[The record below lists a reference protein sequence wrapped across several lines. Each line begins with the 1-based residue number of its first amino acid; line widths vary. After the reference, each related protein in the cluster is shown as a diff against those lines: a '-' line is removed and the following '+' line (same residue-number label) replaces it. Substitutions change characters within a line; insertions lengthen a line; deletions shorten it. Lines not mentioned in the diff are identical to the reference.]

1 MFKLL
6 LISITLYAGT
16 PGNGEKLSTEQYI
29 EIYAHAAMENMRI
42 TGVPASITLAQGILE
57 SSSGNSPL
65 AREANNHFG
74 IKCHKEWSGP
84 TYIQDDD
91 EKDECFRKYSDVL
104 DSYKDHA
111 HFLTSRER
119 YKGLFLLEKTDYQGW
134 AHGLKAA
141 GYATNPNYA
150 PLLIG
155 LIERY
160 QLAKYDKMV
169 LEGQPDEASREIQ
182 IIQEIEAST
191 SGANSAPTKK
201 PEAAVDGSPS
211 PVTESSQRKTP
222 TQSSSALQTQE
233 TRKVGTFSS
242 KPTTTSPVRSQ
253 ITFINGLK
261 VLIAGQEDNEASIC
275 EKHELSPRTLSQYND
290 WSLHTDIK
298 PGTIVFL
305 EPKRNAA
312 AKGIE
317 THLVKEGETWHSIS
331 QSYGVSLKW
340 LLKRNGADLGST
352 LTPGTYLRLRP

>member
-1 MFKLL
+1 M
-6 LISITLYAGT
+6 
-16 PGNGEKLSTEQYI
+16 
-29 EIYAHAAMENMRI
+29 YAHAAMENMRL

-91 EKDECFRKYSDVL
+91 EKDECFRKYEDVL
-104 DSYKDHA
+104 DSYRDHA
-111 HFLTSRER
+111 HFLTSRPR
-119 YKGLFLLEKTDYQGW
+119 YQGLFQLQKTDYQGW

-160 QLAKYDKMV
+160 QLARYDV
-169 LEGQPDEASREIQ
+169 EVAGVQPVDAAKEQRL
-182 IIQEIEAST
+182 IQEMEEST
-191 SGANSAPTKK
+191 PRVSEPQVVPTSETPVRTRETSAGRSGKPAEERTIPSQPQETRTYGSFQKK
-201 PEAAVDGSPS
+201 PETA
-211 PVTESSQRKTP
+211 K
-222 TQSSSALQTQE
+222 
-233 TRKVGTFSS
+233 
-242 KPTTTSPVRSQ
+242 PVRSQ
-253 ITFINGLK
+253 VTFINGLK
-261 VLIAGQEDNEASIC
+261 VLIAGNEDTEASIC
-275 EKHELSPRTLSQYND
+275 EKYALNPRTLAQYND

-298 PGTIVFL
+298 PGTVIFL

-312 AKGIE
+312 AKGAE
-317 THLVKEGETWHSIS
+317 THLVKDGDSWHSIS
-331 QSYGVSLKW
+331 QTYGISLKW
-340 LLKRNGADLGST
+340 LLKRNGADVGSQ